1 AAPPGA
7 AGRGRGERG
16 GEAGGRAGRGPG
28 QEMALEVLRREHG
41 GRLGSSPALAA
52 RRHVEVRMMP
62 LPSQSTRSTGPEK
75 PGSAPHRTGVG
86 DPREDHMRMPRV
98 ASVMITA
105 SIFSAGL
112 ALAATA
118 ATVTCKD
125 GTTGP
130 GGRGACRGHG
140 GIDKSASSGSTTSAP
155 SAAAEPSEA
164 TTVTCKD
171 GTSSKGGR
179 GACRGH
185 GGIANARATERA
197 PEAEGAATTV
207 TCKDGTTSKGG
218 RGACRGHGGIAKAGE
233 T

>member
-1 AAPPGA
+1 
-7 AGRGRGERG
+7 
-16 GEAGGRAGRGPG
+16 
-28 QEMALEVLRREHG
+28 
-41 GRLGSSPALAA
+41 
-52 RRHVEVRMMP
+52 
-62 LPSQSTRSTGPEK
+62 
-75 PGSAPHRTGVG
+75 
-86 DPREDHMRMPRV
+86 MRMPRV
-98 ASVMITA
+98 ASVMIAA

-140 GIDKSASSGSTTSAP
+140 GIDKSASNGSTKSAP
-155 SAAAEPSEA
+155 TAAAEPEGGN
-164 TTVTCKD
+164 TVTCKD
-171 GTSSKGGR
+171 GATSKGGR

-185 GGIANARATERA
+185 GGVAKAGAAESA

-207 TCKDGTTSKGG
+207 TCKDGSTSKGG

-233 T
+233 TTSAPPPPPRASRTPPPVPPSGAMPSTTSRATPPSQVAATTHGKAASTDPTGAIARCKDGVYWHSAHHQGACSRHGGVESWMDGSK

>member
-1 AAPPGA
+1 
-7 AGRGRGERG
+7 
-16 GEAGGRAGRGPG
+16 
-28 QEMALEVLRREHG
+28 
-41 GRLGSSPALAA
+41 
-52 RRHVEVRMMP
+52 
-62 LPSQSTRSTGPEK
+62 
-75 PGSAPHRTGVG
+75 
-86 DPREDHMRMPRV
+86 MRMPRV
-98 ASVMITA
+98 ASVVIAA

-140 GIDKSASSGSTTSAP
+140 GIDKSASSGSTKSAP
-155 SAAAEPSEA
+155 TAAAEPEGGN
-164 TTVTCKD
+164 TVTCKD
-171 GTSSKGGR
+171 GATSKGGR

-185 GGIANARATERA
+185 GGVAKAGAAERA

-207 TCKDGTTSKGG
+207 TCKDGATSKGG

-233 T
+233 TIPAPPRASRTPPPVPPTGVPPSESPRARATPPAQVAATTHGKAASTDPTGAIARCKDGVYWHSTHHQGACSRHGGVDSWMDGTR

>member
-1 AAPPGA
+1 
-7 AGRGRGERG
+7 
-16 GEAGGRAGRGPG
+16 
-28 QEMALEVLRREHG
+28 
-41 GRLGSSPALAA
+41 
-52 RRHVEVRMMP
+52 MP

-75 PGSAPHRTGVG
+75 PGSAPHRTGVRG

-140 GIDKSASSGSTTSAP
+140 GIDKSASSGSTTRAP

-171 GTSSKGGR
+171 G
-179 GACRGH
+179 A
-185 GGIANARATERA
+185 
-197 PEAEGAATTV
+197 
-207 TCKDGTTSKGG
+207 TSKGG

-233 T
+233 NPSAPPPHASRTPAPVPQSGSMPSTTSRATPPAQVAATTHGKAASTDPTGAIARCKDGVYWHSSHHQGACSRHGGVDSWMDGSK